1 VDGTIELAPIRRGVS
16 HQTDALQ
23 VVQCAAAMAIKHVT
37 AAVHLGSVESN
48 FPPVILPIAMEKN
61 AVRSF
66 QAGHGTVQA
75 IMSPLWPPNTQPL
88 TLARTPAN
96 VRQSRRTGC
105 MDFRGSR
112 ARERQAAWTQS
123 AKGRSATDMP
133 FRASLLAQRLPAKL
147 RGIELVALLS
157 AGLAL

>member
-1 VDGTIELAPIRRGVS
+1 MDGTIELAPIRRGVS

-105 MDFRGSR
+105 MDFQGLAGTGKTSSLD
-112 ARERQAAWTQS
+112 AIREGAERNGYAVQGFAPSSKAASQAA
-123 AKGRSATDMP
+123 RD
-133 FRASLLAQRLPAKL
+133 
-147 RGIELVALLS
+147 
-157 AGLAL
+157 